1 MKRVYL
7 VVVLLLVVNI
17 GTRGIVEEENDLQ
30 KQYQLLEQSSI
41 KTIKTANGVIY
52 DCVDFYKQ
60 PAFKHPMLKNH
71 TLYPQMR
78 TKYTHRTIKA
88 MSSNDEAI
96 QCQVLMLENGGCPTG
111 TVPIRRV
118 SMDDLV
124 QIKTATKNYDMR
136 TTSNSLLTQPG
147 QQFAIVQTNFVSRTT
162 KYYGV
167 RGIFNYYQLPRVR
180 APQYSSG
187 EIIIRNGDDM
197 IKVGWT
203 VNPALNKDNIAHM
216 FQYLSAGQ
224 SHCFNTLCPGFV
236 STNKDVSIDAGLVGS
251 SKRGGLQRVISLFIY
266 QDAKTKNWW
275 LEICGIVLGYWPQQI
290 FTKMADG
297 ATYVAV
303 GGEAFNLPGQ
313 PLPPM
318 GNGYY
323 PSEELG
329 ITAFWHNFT
338 VLDSNHQH
346 IIPQQTE
353 KYTTDWHYG
362 VYDMMHGK
370 EGRAICYGGTT
381 M

>member
-1 MKRVYL
+1 
-7 VVVLLLVVNI
+7 
-17 GTRGIVEEENDLQ
+17 
-30 KQYQLLEQSSI
+30 
-41 KTIKTANGVIY
+41 
-52 DCVDFYKQ
+52 
-60 PAFKHPMLKNH
+60 MLCNEK
-71 TLYPQMR
+71 
-78 TKYTHRTIKA
+78 
-88 MSSNDEAI
+88 
-96 QCQVLMLENGGCPTG
+96 
-111 TVPIRRV
+111 
-118 SMDDLV
+118 
-124 QIKTATKNYDMR
+124 
-136 TTSNSLLTQPG
+136 
-147 QQFAIVQTNFVSRTT
+147 
-162 KYYGV
+162 
-167 RGIFNYYQLPRVR
+167 
-180 APQYSSG
+180 
-187 EIIIRNGDDM
+187 
-197 IKVGWT
+197 
-203 VNPALNKDNIAHM
+203 
-216 FQYLSAGQ
+216 
-224 SHCFNTLCPGFV
+224 
-236 STNKDVSIDAGLVGS
+236 
-251 SKRGGLQRVISLFIY
+251 
-266 QDAKTKNWW
+266 DAKTKNWW

-303 GGEAFNLPGQ
+303 GGEAFNLPSQ